1 MKYCFYYDES
11 EHSRVINLSTVT
23 GETYYDG
30 FLAAIIGW
38 RSDHET
44 AFEQR
49 YHAFEEKYADRKKK
63 GELKSG
69 TIKPKQLVHGFASLN
84 EANVKLL
91 GDFFSIFDENSYIYL
106 FCASKIEYVITQI
119 FKGYRNSVFFDM
131 DAARYSI
138 VKAIVTYRPTEVIEG
153 LYKSPA
159 EFVAALMTFLTNR
172 IGRNKENRELKAQ
185 ESRPLC
191 PE

>member
-49 YHAFEEKYADRKKK
+49 YHAFLEISSPSLMRTAISICSVQA
-63 GELKSG
+63 KSN
-69 TIKPKQLVHGFASLN
+69 TLSPR
-84 EANVKLL
+84 
-91 GDFFSIFDENSYIYL
+91 FS
-106 FCASKIEYVITQI
+106 
-119 FKGYRNSVFFDM
+119 
-131 DAARYSI
+131 
-138 VKAIVTYRPTEVIEG
+138 KAIAIASSLIWTLHAT
-153 LYKSPA
+153 
-159 EFVAALMTFLTNR
+159 
-172 IGRNKENRELKAQ
+172 Q
-185 ESRPLC
+185 
-191 PE
+191 